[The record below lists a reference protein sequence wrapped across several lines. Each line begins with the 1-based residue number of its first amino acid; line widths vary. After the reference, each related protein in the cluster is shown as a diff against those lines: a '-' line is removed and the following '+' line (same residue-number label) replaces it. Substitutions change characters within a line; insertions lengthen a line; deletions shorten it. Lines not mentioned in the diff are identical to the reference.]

1 MTTQRAADAAP
12 ETSERRAHARVP
24 VTLAGKIFLPASDDE
39 LDCVVHDLSLDGAK
53 LQCDR
58 ELAVGM
64 ELVLYLPGFDRF
76 AGAIVWND
84 KNLSGMKFNC
94 SEAKRERTAQHIVL
108 YLTGVRAP
116 ETQQRRTARV
126 SVPAPRHF
134 TRPNGEVVNFEVQ
147 DISLSGA
154 SLKTMARPPI
164 GEIVL
169 VGNTPGRVSRHF
181 DLGIALEFVR

>member
-1 MTTQRAADAAP
+1 
-12 ETSERRAHARVP
+12 
-24 VTLAGKIFLPASDDE
+24 
-39 LDCVVHDLSLDGAK
+39 
-53 LQCDR
+53 
-58 ELAVGM
+58 
-64 ELVLYLPGFDRF
+64 
-76 AGAIVWND
+76 
-84 KNLSGMKFNC
+84 
-94 SEAKRERTAQHIVL
+94 
-108 YLTGVRAP
+108 
-116 ETQQRRTARV
+116 
-126 SVPAPRHF
+126 VPAPRHF

>member
-1 MTTQRAADAAP
+1 MTIQRAVDAAAATP
-12 ETSERRAHARVP
+12 ERRAHSRVP
-24 VTLAGKIFLPASDDE
+24 VALPGKLFLPATDDE
-39 LDCVVHDLSLDGAK
+39 QDCVVLDLSLDGAK
-53 LQCDR
+53 LQCDG
-58 ELAVGM
+58 ELSVGT

-76 AGAIVWND
+76 GGAIVWSD
-84 KNLSGMKFNC
+84 KNFSGMKFDC

-108 YLTGVRAP
+108 YLTGVRLP

-134 TRPNGEVVNFEVQ
+134 TRPNGEVVNFDVL
-147 DISLSGA
+147 DISLSSA

-164 GEIVL
+164 GEIVT

-181 DLGIALEFVR
+181 DTGIALEFVR